1 MTGEFADRL
10 TDIEEKWQEKW
21 EDAEVHKTERTDAEK
36 YYVLEMFP
44 YPSGNLHMGHV
55 RNFSLGDAP
64 ARMKRMQGYDVMHPM
79 GWDAFG
85 LPAENAAIDRDVDP
99 EEWTRDCIDNMRGQ
113 LKRLGFSYDW
123 DREIATCDPEYYKWN
138 QWIFQQMLDEG
149 LAYEGESKVNW
160 CPSCETVLADEQ
172 VEEGLCWRC
181 DSVVKQKDM
190 EQWFLKITDYA
201 DELLGDLEQ
210 LEGWP
215 DKVRDMQENWIGKSK
230 GAKIKFSVKES
241 ERELEVFTT
250 RPDTIY
256 GATFMALAPEH
267 ELAEE
272 IAETDED
279 VADYREE
286 ALKKDTEEREEKSKA
301 GVFTGRYAENPIT
314 GEKIP
319 IYVAEFVLTD
329 YGTGAIM
336 AVPAH
341 DQRDFEFAQEHDIE
355 VQEVV
360 MPSED
365 HSYEEDGAYEGDG
378 EHVNSGELNGLD
390 KEDAIEKIIEEL
402 EEEGLGEPDVNY
414 QLRDWL
420 ISRQRYWGTPIPMI
434 HCDECGTVKV
444 PEEDLP
450 VELPEDVE
458 FTETGNPIETS
469 ESWAEVECPEC
480 GGEARRETDTM
491 DTFIGSSWYFLRY
504 ISPELDEAPFDVEDA
519 NSWMNVDQYIGGIEH
534 AVMHLLYARFFTKFL
549 RDEDMLEEDEPFER
563 LLTLGMVNHPAY
575 NCPEHGWLFPDEVE
589 DDNICEKCG
598 REVEVETRKMSKSKH
613 NVVDPTELV
622 EEHGADTARV
632 FILRASG
639 PTNELDWSED
649 GVEAAEEMLERV
661 ERIVEENEEALTD
674 ERPSLEDAELYDR
687 IMASRIQRAVE
698 KVTEDTE
705 NYDFNLAIDE
715 VDRLLSKLYWYE
727 QQGGRDEILSHGIKT
742 LLKLLSPYAP
752 HITEDLWDRIGNE
765 DFMLEEDWPEP
776 EEDLIDEDAEEIDAY
791 FNRVSSDIR
800 EIIEMIE
807 DSPEKVK
814 VIKASSWK
822 YEAGEKILA
831 AIKDSNDV
839 GEVMDNVLDGDLQQY
854 AQDIND
860 EVVSAVENPGNYRK
874 NFTGLELEEESLE
887 LNQERFEDEFGLEVV
902 VEKEE
907 SSDEDKASRAQ
918 PGRPAIVVE

>member
-1 MTGEFADRL
+1 MTEEFADRL

-21 EDAEVHKTERTDAEK
+21 KQEQVHKTERTDSEK

-64 ARMKRMQGYDVMHPM
+64 ARMKRMQGYDVIHPM

-172 VEEGLCWRC
+172 VEDGLCWRC
-181 DSVVKQKDM
+181 DTVVEKKDM
-190 EQWFLKITDYA
+190 EQWFLKITEYA
-201 DELLGDLEQ
+201 EELLGDLEQ

-215 DKVRDMQENWIGKSK
+215 DKVRDMQENWIGKST
-230 GAKIKFSVKES
+230 GAKIKFPVTES
-241 ERELEVFTT
+241 DRNLEVFTT
-250 RPDTIY
+250 RPDTIF

-267 ELAEE
+267 ELTEE
-272 IAETDED
+272 IAEDNEE
-279 VADYREE
+279 VKEYREE
-286 ALKKDTEEREEKSKA
+286 ALKRDTEKREEKSRA

-314 GEKIP
+314 GEEIP

-336 AVPAH
+336 SVPAH
-341 DQRDFEFAQEHDIE
+341 DQRDFEFAQEHGIE

-360 MPSED
+360 QAPED
-365 HSYEEDGAYEGDG
+365 YSYEEEGAYEGDG
-378 EHVNSGELNGLD
+378 EHVNSGELNGLEKD
-390 KEDAIEKIIEEL
+390 EAIEKMIEEL
-402 EEEGLGEPDVNY
+402 EDRGLGEEDVNY

-469 ESWAEVECPEC
+469 ESWAEVQCPEC
-480 GGEARRETDTM
+480 GGDARRETDTM

-519 NSWMNVDQYIGGIEH
+519 NSWMNVDQYIGGVEH
-534 AVMHLLYARFFTKFL
+534 AVMHLLYARFFQKFL
-549 RDEDMLEEDEPFER
+549 RDEGMLEEDEPFER

-589 DDNICEKCG
+589 DENICEKCG
-598 REVEVETRKMSKSKH
+598 REVEVDTRKMSKSKH

-649 GVEAAEEMLERV
+649 GVQAAEEMLERV
-661 ERIVEENEEALTD
+661 ERIVEKNEEVLTD
-674 ERPSLEDAELYDR
+674 QKPSLEDAELFDR
-687 IMASRIQRAVE
+687 IMASRIQRAIE

-727 QQGGRDEILSHGIKT
+727 QQGGKDEILSHGIKT

-752 HITEDLWDRIGNE
+752 HITEELWDRIGNE
-765 DFMLEEDWPEP
+765 AFMLEEDWPEV
-776 EEDLIDEDAEEIDAY
+776 EEDLIDEQAEEIDAY
-791 FNRVSSDIR
+791 FDRVSSDIR
-800 EIIEMIE
+800 EIIEMIKGE
-807 DSPEKVK
+807 PEKVK
-814 VIKASSWK
+814 IIQASDWK
-822 YEAGEKILA
+822 YSAGEKILE
-831 AIKDSNDV
+831 AIEDTKDV
-839 GEVMDNVLDGDLQQY
+839 GEVMDEVLDGDLQQY

-860 EVVSAVENPGNYRK
+860 EVVEAVENPGSYRK
-874 NFTGLELEEESLE
+874 NFTGLELEKEALE
-887 LNQERFEDEFGLEVV
+887 LNEERFEDEFGVEIV

-907 SSDEDKASRAQ
+907 SSSEDKASRAQ